1 MRSAKI
7 TVGVAALALGSTL
20 IVAPASAQS
29 SPPWGRGLYDRGLYD
44 SGAFMP
50 TNDGGAAI
58 TPEGNYIG
66 LPQAPGGQSADAAY
80 CAARFHSYDPS
91 SGTYLG
97 FDGHRHSCPQ

>member
-7 TVGVAALALGSTL
+7 TLGVAALALGSTL

-29 SPPWGRGLYDRGLYD
+29 SPPSTRGLHNRGLYD
-44 SGAFMP
+44 SGSFMP

-58 TPEGNYIG
+58 TTEGNYIG
-66 LPQAPGGQSADAAY
+66 LPSAAGGQSADAAS

-97 FDGHRHSCPQ
+97 FDGRRHSCP